1 MEPWCGITMIPA
13 DEYDNL
19 DSAGLAALIA
29 DKKVSVLVW
38 GKEIYSW
45 VFQ

>member
-1 MEPWCGITMIPA
+1 MITA
-13 DEYDNL
+13 DEYENL
-19 DSAGLAALIA
+19 DSAGLATLIA